1 MSLYGGSFLD
11 PGLGNPPT
19 REEID
24 QIGSRLAVARGHLM
38 AAGQQMVGQAQS
50 HLTRAQIPLVHA
62 SDAIQESIYQHLGDA
77 GSVIAG
83 SVGEAQ
89 QAAQQYAQA
98 ARAQL
103 QPTVDALMPT
113 PRPRRKR
120 RRTQTPDAN
129 VAEDSTS
136 VAAPASLSAVDGS
149 LSMPTGTPAASP
161 LVPPGGSTDATAPP
175 PANALAEAYKGLP
188 GAQGSFLPPLG
199 GTTIPPPPD
208 NTEALLPKP
217 TGGASYVPIPGVP
230 TNIAQAL
237 YVPGDGKNP
246 PTYIIPGIGAVHSL
260 TGPCCYTYEVPCS
273 EKADIVSP
281 GGWPC
286 YNVAQL
292 PCAPPGASTAPFLPG
307 GLCTTPLSK
316 GSGGG
321 ETPMTKGPG
330 GGVMP
335 MPQGPG
341 GGVMPMPQGPGG
353 GVMPMPGQGQLQP
366 VFVPIIKGP
375 GGVMIPIPGGP
386 GGVPVFQGP
395 GGGLMATPTAP
406 GGALMATPQ
415 GPGGGLYTLPGGG
428 SGTLTTTPSSPP
440 PPPPPAPTC
449 PPPIVQVSCPSPPP
463 PPQQQEEQGT
473 QQKKPPQEPKPKT
486 CADYTVKQEVL
497 STCCQLSIPWLS
509 LWYPGYVQAMRASM
523 RTDYEILLAA
533 RSLGLCSS
541 QLPQLPACTM
551 PWLQLY
557 YPHFVA
563 AGQEQGKSDDE
574 ILVDAASLGLCTL
587 PSAQA
592 AEELGTQGVDIVGPG
607 DVSPTAAVAV
617 GA

>member
-11 PGLGNPPT
+11 PSLGNPPT

-24 QIGSRLAVARGHLM
+24 QIGSRLAVARGHLT

-50 HLTRAQIPLVHA
+50 YLTRAQIPLVHA

-83 SVGEAQ
+83 SVGAAQ

-120 RRTQTPDAN
+120 RRTQTPDARA
-129 VAEDSTS
+129 AEDSAS
-136 VAAPASLSAVDGS
+136 AAAPATPSAADGPPPMS
-149 LSMPTGTPAASP
+149 TAAPAANP
-161 LVPPGGSTDATAPP
+161 LVPTGGGTDTTAAPP
-175 PANALAEAYKGLP
+175 PNALAEAYKGLP
-188 GAQGSFLPPLG
+188 GAQVSTTPSSGGLTAPPQSNGTGAGS
-199 GTTIPPPPD
+199 
-208 NTEALLPKP
+208 P
-217 TGGASYVPIPGVP
+217 TSASGVQYVAIPGVP
-230 TNIAQAL
+230 PSVAQAL
-237 YVPGDGKNP
+237 YIPGSGGSP
-246 PTYIIPGIGAVHSL
+246 PTYVIPSIGPVHSL
-260 TGPCCYTYEVPCS
+260 TGPCWYDYQVPCS
-273 EKADIVSP
+273 SGADIVSP
-281 GGWPC
+281 DGQNCW
-286 YNVAQL
+286 NRVQL
-292 PCAPPGASTAPFLPG
+292 PCAPYGTSGPPFVPEGPG
-307 GLCTTPLSK
+307 GMPI
-316 GSGGG
+316 
-321 ETPMTKGPG
+321 PKGPG
-330 GGVMP
+330 GGQMPMPQGPGGGQMP

-353 GVMPMPGQGQLQP
+353 GLMQMPGQGQLQP
-366 VFVPIIKGP
+366 VFVPVIQGP

-386 GGVPVFQGP
+386 GGVPVFPGP

-406 GGALMATPQ
+406 GGALLATPQ
-415 GPGGGLYTLPGGG
+415 GPGGGLYTMPGGG

-449 PPPIVQVSCPSPPP
+449 PPPVVHVNCPSPPP
-463 PPQQQEEQGT
+463 PPQQQQQQDN
-473 QQKKPPQEPKPKT
+473 QQKKPPQQPKPKT

-497 STCCQLSIPWLS
+497 ATCCQLSIPWLS
-509 LWYPGYVQAMRASM
+509 LWYPGFVQAMRASM

-557 YPHFVA
+557 YPHFVQA
-563 AGQEQGKSDDE
+563 AQEQGKSDDE

-592 AEELGTQGVDIVGPG
+592 AEELGTEGADVVGPG
-607 DVSPTAAVAV
+607 DVSPTAAVAM